1 MKQQKSAGEKV
12 FSALN
17 YIILTFIAVCTFYPC
32 WYVLMASVSNP
43 NLIYESGGLL
53 LWPKEFGLYSYSEV
67 LNYARIWVGYR
78 NTIFYVIS
86 GTLLSLALTIS
97 AAFTL
102 TRRELPGKSIFFS
115 IIIFTMY
122 FSGGLIPT
130 YIVVKNLGLVDTPF
144 AMILPGAVSTY
155 NLIIT
160 MTYFRSLPYEL
171 EEAAKI
177 DGASDY
183 TVFLKIM
190 LPLATPI
197 IAVIALYYG
206 VAIWNNYFTGLIY
219 LNNPD
224 LHPLQLV
231 LREILMQGQMAEL
244 SGNGNAAEN
253 MMHAENVKYAIIV
266 VSTVPILCFYPFIQ
280 KYFTKG
286 IMIGAIKG

>member
-1 MKQQKSAGEKV
+1 MKQQKSVGEKV
-12 FSALN
+12 FNIVN
-17 YIILTFIAVCTFYPC
+17 YIILTIIAVCTFYPC

-43 NLIYESGGLL
+43 NLIYESGGIL
-53 LWPKEFGLYSYSEV
+53 LWPREFGLYSYSEV
-67 LNYARIWVGYR
+67 LNYTRIWVGYR
-78 NTIFYVIS
+78 NTLFYVVV
-86 GTLLSLALTIS
+86 GTLLSLFMTIT
-97 AAFTL
+97 AAFSL
-102 TRRELPGKSIFFS
+102 TRKELPGKNIFFS

-130 YIVVKNLGLVDTPF
+130 YVVVKNLGLVDTPL
-144 AMILPGAVSTY
+144 AMILPNAVSTY

-183 TVFLKIM
+183 KVFLKIM
-190 LPLATPI
+190 MPLATPI
-197 IAVIALYYG
+197 VAVIALYYG
-206 VAIWNNYFTGLIY
+206 VGIWNNYFTGLIY
-219 LNNPD
+219 LNDPD

-253 MMHAENVKYAIIV
+253 IMHAENVKYAIIV

-280 KYFTKG
+280 KYFAKG